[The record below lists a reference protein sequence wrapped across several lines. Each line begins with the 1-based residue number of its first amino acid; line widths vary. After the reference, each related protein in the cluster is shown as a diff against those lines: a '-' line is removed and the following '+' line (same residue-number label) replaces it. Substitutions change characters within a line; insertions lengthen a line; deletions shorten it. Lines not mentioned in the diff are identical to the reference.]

1 LPITAPEKRPLAEIE
16 NLLKDARAKPI
27 HEIPAFRRQLRL
39 ARVPNPIRA
48 LIYYL
53 AMNWSGKRRARHL
66 GTFGMSVVAGMGT
79 ATLTTLVPWTSMI
92 HYTPFDETGS
102 MHLRLIIDHR
112 VLDGVELSV
121 ALRKMED
128 ALNGPIL
135 DEVLQRSSALAA

>member
-1 LPITAPEKRPLAEIE
+1 
-16 NLLKDARAKPI
+16 
-27 HEIPAFRRQLRL
+27 
-39 ARVPNPIRA
+39 
-48 LIYYL
+48 
-53 AMNWSGKRRARHL
+53 
-66 GTFGMSVVAGMGT
+66 MSVVAGMGT